1 MAKNTGR
8 RSRIGSVKNR
18 TQVQNPKTGRYVKR
32 DTTTGQFIRQ
42 KSDDKPFKG
51 VAKEPDERLNAKHTG
66 RGSQIGSVKGRTQS
80 HALALSAHQKFNGT
94 VNCLR
99 GSHSLTTQEFIE
111 RFAGSMP
118 DFPEVEKLE
127 VQERESW

>member
-8 RSRIGSVKNR
+8 RS
-18 TQVQNPKTGRYVKR
+18 
-32 DTTTGQFIRQ
+32 
-42 KSDDKPFKG
+42 
-51 VAKEPDERLNAKHTG
+51 
-66 RGSQIGSVKGRTQS
+66 QIGSVRGRTQS
-80 HALALSAHQKFNGT
+80 HAPAPLAHQKFNGT

-99 GSHSLTTQEFIE
+99 DSLTTQEFIE

>member
-8 RSRIGSVKNR
+8 RSRIGSVR
-18 TQVQNPKTGRYVKR
+18 
-32 DTTTGQFIRQ
+32 
-42 KSDDKPFKG
+42 
-51 VAKEPDERLNAKHTG
+51 
-66 RGSQIGSVKGRTQS
+66 GRTQS
-80 HALALSAHQKFNGT
+80 HAAALLAYQKFNGT

-99 GSHSLTTQEFIE
+99 DSLTTQEFIE